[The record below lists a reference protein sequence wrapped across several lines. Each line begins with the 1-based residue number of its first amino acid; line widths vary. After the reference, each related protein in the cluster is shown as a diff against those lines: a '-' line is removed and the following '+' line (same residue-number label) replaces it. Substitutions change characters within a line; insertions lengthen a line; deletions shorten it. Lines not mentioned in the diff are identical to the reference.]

1 MHLELTQ
8 ISQPDLHMTGESM
21 KYMKKI
27 NIKRQNFLNSTKNL
41 KIELKV
47 ELLNSKVFTKNL
59 ESTFVLRST
68 SWWSFLAYII
78 LNLLK
83 FGKFELGG
91 F

>member
-8 ISQPDLHMTGESM
+8 ISQPDLHMTRESM

-47 ELLNSKVFTKNL
+47 ELFQKY
-59 ESTFVLRST
+59 
-68 SWWSFLAYII
+68 A
-78 LNLLK
+78 LLK
-83 FGKFELGG
+83 G
-91 F
+91 FY